1 MMLRLMGRMST
12 LSLMFGVPLLWTSGP
27 VAADDWPP
35 IDPDELRMTSEPK
48 DPLASTICLYRQED
62 TNDVVGTVQEYSRV
76 KILSEAGRN
85 NANIK
90 IDYYKSSET
99 FRFIRART
107 IHPDGTVVNF
117 DGTVYDT
124 PVKVGH
130 GSDLYAKTF
139 TLQGVEVGSII
150 EYRYLRETRKHNL
163 RYQVHWIL
171 SQDMF
176 TKSEKFSLLPATNGA
191 LKVTL
196 PAGLPEGT
204 DPPRYD
210 DNRLVLEAH
219 DIPAYVVEEQMPPE
233 NAVRSRV
240 DFAYVARRYDQM
252 NPVEFWNYVG
262 RVENQHIE
270 FFVDR
275 PRAMEKALRQ
285 IVSPTDSAET
295 RLKKI
300 YDRVQQFN
308 NSSYERK
315 KTEEEARR
323 DYVTPPQDVEGVWQS
338 GHGTSRD
345 IPWLFLALARA
356 AGFRADPV
364 LASGRNYTFF
374 DKKNMNPAELE
385 SNLVVVNLDG
395 KDLFLD
401 PGDPYAPFGQ
411 LTWYKTAVTALRL
424 NSDGGTW
431 VQTPLPAPAEARVER
446 RATLKLDSFGT
457 LSGRLVVTY
466 VGSEATWRRIA
477 ERQVDAVE
485 RRKFLEDEV
494 KASIPA
500 ASEVTLANEPA
511 WGNAEETLV
520 ADFDLRIEA
529 WADVAGRRMLLPV
542 EVFGGEE
549 RHLFEHA
556 RRVQP
561 VYFDFPFMRQDDV
574 SVTLPERFRAD
585 IVPHERQ
592 TSTDM
597 ASYKMAIETAA
608 GGLRF
613 RRDLTVKRTLIKV
626 DAYDSLRNFYQAVR
640 AGDEQHVVLSGATGA
655 GTK

>member
-1 MMLRLMGRMST
+1 MGK
-12 LSLMFGVPLLWTSGP
+12 LSALALMFWVPMLWIPGV
-27 VAADDWPP
+27 VAADDWLP

-48 DPLASTICLYRQED
+48 DPSASAICLYRQED
-62 TNDVVGTVQEYSRV
+62 INDVIGTVQEYSRV

-90 IDYYKSSET
+90 IDYDKSSET

-117 DGTVYDT
+117 DGTMYDT

-130 GSDLYAKTF
+130 GSDLYARTF
-139 TLQGVEVGSII
+139 TLQGVETGSII
-150 EYRYLRETRKHNL
+150 EYRYQRETRKHNL

-171 SQDMF
+171 NQAMF
-176 TKSEKFSLLPATNGA
+176 TKFEKFSLVPATNGT

-210 DNRLVLEAH
+210 DKRLVLEAH
-219 DIPAYVVEEQMPPE
+219 DVPAYVVEEQMPPE

-240 DFAYVARRYDQM
+240 DFAYVARRFSQM
-252 NPVEFWNYVG
+252 NPTEFWNYIG
-262 RVENQHIE
+262 KVENQHIE

-285 IVSPTDSAET
+285 IVSPADSAET

-300 YDRVQQFN
+300 YDRVQRFD
-308 NSSYERK
+308 NSSYDRI

-323 DYVTPPQDVEGVWQS
+323 DNVTPPQDVEDIWRS
-338 GHGTSRD
+338 GHGTSRS

-364 LASGRNYTFF
+364 LASGRNHTFF
-374 DKKNMNPAELE
+374 DKKNMNPAELD
-385 SNLVVVNLDG
+385 SNLVVVNVDG

-411 LTWYKTAVTALRL
+411 LTWYETAVTALRL
-424 NSDGGTW
+424 NKDGGIW
-431 VQTPLPAPAEARVER
+431 VETPSPVPAEARVER
-446 RATLKLDSFGT
+446 KATLKLESSGA
-457 LSGRLVVTY
+457 LSGRLFITY

-477 ERQVDAVE
+477 ESQVDAAE

-500 ASEVTLANEPA
+500 ASDVRLINVPGWE
-511 WGNAEETLV
+511 NAEEPLA

-549 RHLFEHA
+549 RHLFEYA

-561 VYFDFPFMRQDDV
+561 VYFDFPFMRRDDV
-574 SVTLPERFRAD
+574 SVALPERYRAD
-585 IVPHERQ
+585 IVPLERQ
-592 TSTDM
+592 TANDG
-597 ASYKMAIETAA
+597 ASYKMTIETAA
-608 GGLRF
+608 DGLHV
-613 RRDLTVKRTLIKV
+613 RRDLTIKRTLVKV
-626 DAYDSLRNFYQAVR
+626 AAYDSLRNFYQSVR
-640 AGDEQHVVLSGATGA
+640 AGDEQHVVLSGVTDA
-655 GTK
+655 GTE